1 MKSRRVT
8 GLLAAAV
15 LIMMSQMALGSYTSI
30 AHDLQNDGIGDT
42 TYTGGVLRI
51 SQARDTVTLYVDSVE
66 QTGTV
71 TEASVDMWTYFD
83 HFETGYNPEHPYGTA
98 FFTGGEFILRFKWDY
113 SPDFYELSGPVTGMQ
128 IGVASGS
135 MFASTLVGE
144 ARWTATTKNL
154 PISTWDDEGGF
165 SSLHALTLYIA
176 QDLRTFS
183 WGGDLGVAGDTMYN
197 VEPND
202 AAIPEPSAF
211 LLLVLGG
218 VGLLR
223 RRVA

>member
-15 LIMMSQMALGSYTSI
+15 LIVMSQMALGSYTSI

-51 SQARDTVTLYVDSVE
+51 NQARDTVTLYVDSVE

-71 TEASVDMWTYFD
+71 TE
-83 HFETGYNPEHPYGTA
+83 
-98 FFTGGEFILRFKWDY
+98 
-113 SPDFYELSGPVTGMQ
+113 

-176 QDLRTFS
+176 QDLRPFS

-202 AAIPEPSAF
+202 AAIPEPSAL